1 MKRVLISTAL
11 VAVLSS
17 VLVGCGDDEST
28 IGADDPGIADT
39 AAVTDDFCVAL
50 TGVAEAYGAASA
62 DDLTEEDVVAIKAAV
77 TRLVE
82 VGVPEDMSGEAREG
96 FELSL
101 DSISDLSADDL
112 QDEDAMKE
120 LEEELSGDDKAAA
133 EALQAYITD
142 NCDLG
147 VPTE

>member
-17 VLVGCGDDEST
+17 ALVGCGDDEST
-28 IGADDPGIADT
+28 TGADDPGIADT
-39 AAVTDDFCVAL
+39 AAVPDDFCVAL

-82 VGVPEDMSGEAREG
+82 VGVPEDMSDDAQEG
-96 FELSL
+96 FVLVTSEVL
-101 DSISDLSADDL
+101 DLPDDATI
-112 QDEDAMKE
+112 EE
-120 LEEELSGDDKAAA
+120 LEAAGEDVTGADEEKADAFDDYVDQACDAPGD
-133 EALQAYITD
+133 E
-142 NCDLG
+142 
-147 VPTE
+147 